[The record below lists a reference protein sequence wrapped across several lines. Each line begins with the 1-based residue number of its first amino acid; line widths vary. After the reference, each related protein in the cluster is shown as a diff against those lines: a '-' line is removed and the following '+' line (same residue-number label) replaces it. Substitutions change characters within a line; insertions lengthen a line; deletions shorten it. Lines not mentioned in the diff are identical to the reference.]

1 MLQVN
6 CIKMFD
12 HVYWNKKCIM
22 FDVKSTIANSY
33 PNSKKQNM
41 KIICKITIRFWIQYK
56 WF

>member
-33 PNSKKQNM
+33 PNSKKKKHEYNM
-41 KIICKITIRFWIQYK
+41 
-56 WF
+56 